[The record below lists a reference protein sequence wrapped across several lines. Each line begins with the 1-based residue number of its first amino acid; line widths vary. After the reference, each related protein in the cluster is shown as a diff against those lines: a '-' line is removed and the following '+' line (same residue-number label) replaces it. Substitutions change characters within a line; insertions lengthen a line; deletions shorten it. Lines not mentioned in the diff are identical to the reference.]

1 MVQSDESNQLLPVN
15 LEWSTRF
22 KRYTF
27 SPMLDAELQKLFC
40 NAEELLQQ
48 ARIVKNS
55 RSTSAG
61 IFSLNGKEYF
71 IKRSNAVSWMERIR
85 RIGRMS
91 RAARN
96 WMVDARVR
104 SAGIA
109 TPTIYAAIDTAPY
122 GLPGTSYLITECF
135 PLPMTAG
142 SKFILPVLIEESGN
156 DQRRL
161 IQRLVKLALKLH
173 ANGIEHGD
181 LKLNNVLAV
190 RQSSGEFTLGLFDFD
205 GSVLHRNA
213 CSDTVRIRDLARMAS
228 SMFIRCCQIG
238 IECDYRTNLLT
249 WAAEYAAAG
258 GPDYTENLQYH
269 RRTAKLLPSG
279 LKYRIEAQ

>member
-1 MVQSDESNQLLPVN
+1 MVRSDESNQLLPVN
-15 LEWSTRF
+15 LGWNTRF

-27 SPMLDAELQKLFC
+27 APMLDADLQKLFC

-48 ARIVKNS
+48 SRIVKNS

-61 IFSLNGKEYF
+61 IFSVNGTEYF
-71 IKRSNAVSWMERIR
+71 IKRSNLNSLMERVR

-104 SAGIA
+104 SAGIV
-109 TPTIYAAIDTAPY
+109 TPTIYASIDTAPG
-122 GLPGTSYLITECF
+122 GLPGASYLITECF
-135 PLPMTAG
+135 PLPINAG
-142 SKFILPVLIEESGN
+142 SKFILADLLESFGN
-156 DQRRL
+156 DQRRM
-161 IQRLVKLALKLH
+161 IQHLVQLAVKLH

-181 LKLNNVLAV
+181 LKLHNVLAL
-190 RQSSGEFTLGLFDFD
+190 RQASGEFKLGLFDFD
-205 GSVLHRNA
+205 GSLLYDEA
-213 CSDTVRIRDLARMAS
+213 CADAARIRDLARMAS
-228 SMFIRCCQIG
+228 SMFIRCCDTG

-269 RRTAKLLPSG
+269 RRAAKLLPSG
-279 LKYRIEAQ
+279 LKYRIES